1 MICFHVAWWG
11 ESSLWLAGER
21 LTRVVLKTRR
31 TSLWVKQIFSCILDW
46 NIPWRKFALKS
57 TRTPREWVVQNQ
69 TSKECVDMMCE
80 FLVVF
85 RAELSWLF
93 AISLLTFWFSR
104 QDVGA
109 SSNVLLHADIPVTA
123 DCNEAIKGVEVNE
136 KKQICAGKR
145 GYDSCNGD
153 SGGPLVMG

>member
-1 MICFHVAWWG
+1 MCGHDVWIPRTD
-11 ESSLWLAGER
+11 SSKAFLISYNIIM
-21 LTRVVLKTRR
+21 TI
-31 TSLWVKQIFSCILDW
+31 SIYNYFS
-46 NIPWRKFALKS
+46 
-57 TRTPREWVVQNQ
+57 Q
-69 TSKECVDMMCE
+69 
-80 FLVVF
+80 
-85 RAELSWLF
+85 
-93 AISLLTFWFSR
+93 